1 MSSNS
6 DTSLKTLSD
15 ATDPKYQRAD
25 YAPIKTKELGA
36 WISKVDAGSPAE
48 RAGLVAG
55 LCITTVNGR
64 KLDDIITWRWEASD
78 EECELELVDREGIEY
93 ECTLEREPGEAWG
106 IEFSDVLFDG
116 IRTCHNA
123 CVFCFMSMLPP
134 NVRETLH
141 LRDDDYRL
149 SFLQGN
155 FVTLTNMRDEDIDRV
170 INWRLEPMNVSLQA
184 VSHDARRRL
193 LGKNEARGLE
203 ALERFAAA
211 NIEVHAQIVLCPG
224 YNDGEELKASLDYIE
239 AHPNITSL
247 AVVPLGYTKYS
258 RTFKESYSDHPDQ
271 AREVIKILEPYQARS
286 RARLGRT
293 LFQLSDE
300 FYLAAQVEVPPAEAY
315 DGYPQ
320 FYDGIGMLRSFLDD
334 ACELAADKAAMSQ
347 LAQVLIAP
355 AEKNHKRV
363 LLVCGFAAQGVLEH
377 LVDFWGM
384 GELSEVKPIKNNY
397 YGGNVNVTGLVVGCD
412 LMEQLPDDL
421 TDTFVVLPEVMFN
434 FAKVTLDDW
443 SYDKICEA
451 ITERGGTAGMCE
463 TSPQALYD
471 YLLELG
477 ANPSFDAVR
486 ED

>member
-1 MSSNS
+1 MSN
-6 DTSLKTLSD
+6 TSD
-15 ATDPKYQRAD
+15 AQLLSGAKDPKYQRAD

-36 WISKVDAGSPAE
+36 WISRVDAGSPAE
-48 RAGLVAG
+48 RAGLEPD
-55 LCITTVNGR
+55 LCITSVNGVR
-64 KLDDIITWRWEASD
+64 LDDIITWRWEASD
-78 EECELELVDREGIEY
+78 EVCELELVDREGIEY
-93 ECTLEREPGEAWG
+93 ECTLEREPGEPWG

-116 IRTCHNA
+116 IRTCRNA

-155 FVTLTNMRDEDIDRV
+155 FVTLTNLRDEDIDRV

-184 VSHDARRRL
+184 VSHEARRRL

-203 ALERFAAA
+203 VLERFSDAG
-211 NIEVHAQIVLCPG
+211 IEVHAQIVLCPG

-286 RARLGRT
+286 RERLGRT

-320 FYDGIGMLRSFLDD
+320 FYDGIGMLRSFIDD
-334 ACELAADKAAMSQ
+334 TNELAQDSGAMHKLHQ
-347 LAQVLIAP
+347 ALLGP
-355 AEKNHKRV
+355 AEKNFKRV
-363 LLVCGFAAQGVLEH
+363 LLVCGHAAQGVLEH
-377 LVDFWGM
+377 LVDSWGM
-384 GELSEVKPIKNNY
+384 AELCEVKAITNNY

-412 LMEQLPDDL
+412 LVEQLDQDL
-421 TDTFVVLPEVMFN
+421 SATHVLLPEVMFN

-443 SYDKICEA
+443 SYDKLAATIA
-451 ITERGGTAGMCE
+451 TRGGSCGMCE
-463 TSPQALYD
+463 TSPRALYD
-471 YLLELG
+471 YLLEL
-477 ANPSFDAVR
+477 APTLNER
-486 ED
+486 T